1 MMSNS
6 VQIKTNKKSLL
17 LLNILCLEKNLKIQ
31 TILKPERSLQSD
43 VLDYSRNEMLLR
55 SRFRQIR
62 QGGARTAEREVN
74 AAARGDGRVH
84 TALTN

>member
-1 MMSNS
+1 MSNC
-6 VQIKTNKKSLL
+6 VQIKTITKSLL
-17 LLNILCLEKNLKIQ
+17 LLNILCLEENLKIQ

-55 SRFRQIR
+55 SRFKQIR
-62 QGGARTAEREVN
+62 QGGAPTAEREVN